1 MKKILF
7 LSLLTLCFLVSC
19 NDTAKAQITLYK
31 ATASTYAS
39 STAQSSDTITNTGTT
54 YFSTRLGDLNKYTSS
69 SYRTYFTLDTT
80 SGTPATVYAI
90 QEGSMDGTTWFPL
103 NSQGLGTD
111 GYNCDSLS
119 VATASLANL
128 QSTVVSTSGATKFVN
143 GATRGSQCSR
153 VLYYRVKFVGTGT
166 QTVRIYNVKMIPFTH

>member
-7 LSLLTLCFLVSC
+7 LLSLTLCFLVGC
-19 NDTAKAQITLYK
+19 NETSKAQITLYK
-31 ATASTYAS
+31 ATATTYAS
-39 STAQSSDTITNTGTT
+39 STAQSFDTLTNNGTT

-80 SGTPATVYAI
+80 SGTPATIYAI
-90 QEGSMDGTTWFPL
+90 QEGSMDGTTWFAL

-111 GYNCDSLS
+111 GYNCDSLTLQ
-119 VATASLANL
+119 TASLANL

-143 GATRGSQCSR
+143 GATRGSMCAR
-153 VLYYRVKFVGTGT
+153 VLYYRIKFVGTGT

>member
-1 MKKILF
+1 M
-7 LSLLTLCFLVSC
+7 VSC

-31 ATASTYAS
+31 ATSTSYA
-39 STAQSSDTITNTGTT
+39 TGTQSADTITNGGAT
-54 YFSTRLGDLNKYTSS
+54 YFSTRAGDLSKYTSS
-69 SYRTYFTLDTT
+69 SYRAYFTTDTT

-119 VATASLANL
+119 ISTTALQNI
-128 QSTVVSTSGATKFVN
+128 QSTVVSTSGALKYVN
-143 GATRGSQCSR
+143 GATRGSQCGR
-153 VLYYRVKFVGTGT
+153 VLYYRVKFVGSGT
-166 QTVRIYNVKMIPFTH
+166 QTVRIYNVKMIPFIH